1 MRCGSRTRAL
11 LLAALL
17 AAGVAGCSK
26 SADDLIET
34 ARFEELQR
42 NLPHARKLYQEIIDR
57 FPDSYEA
64 EEAKKRLAIIGA
76 TDAAGASG
84 GG

>member
-1 MRCGSRTRAL
+1 MRRGSRARAL

-17 AAGVAGCSK
+17 AVGAAGCAK
-26 SADDLIET
+26 SADDLLET

-42 NLPHARKLYQEIIDR
+42 NLPHARKLYQEIVDR

-64 EEAKKRLAIIGA
+64 EEARKRLAIIGA
-76 TDAAGASG
+76 TGATG

>member
-1 MRCGSRTRAL
+1 MRRGARMRSL

-17 AAGVAGCSK
+17 AVSAGACSR
-26 SADDLIET
+26 SADDLLET

-42 NLPHARKLYQEIIDR
+42 NLPHARKLYQEIVDR

-64 EEAKKRLAIIGA
+64 TEAKQRLAMM
-76 TDAAGASG
+76 AAAERG
-84 GG
+84 G

>member
-1 MRCGSRTRAL
+1 VAAV
-11 LLAALL
+11 LASG
-17 AAGVAGCSK
+17 GVACSR

-42 NLPHARKLYQEIIDR
+42 NLPHARELYQQVIDR
-57 FPDSYEA
+57 YPDSSEA
-64 EEAKKRLAIIGA
+64 NEAKERLKVIGA
-76 TDAAGASG
+76 AG

>member
-1 MRCGSRTRAL
+1 MARGSRTRAL

-17 AAGVAGCSK
+17 ATGGVACSK
-26 SADDLIET
+26 SADDLLET

-42 NLPHARKLYQEIIDR
+42 NLPHARELYQQIIDR
-57 FPDSYEA
+57 YPDSYEA
-64 EEAKKRLAIIGA
+64 EEARDRLKIIGA
-76 TDAAGASG
+76 AG